1 MKIATWN
8 IERLKHASKMERMRM
23 VLEKQDAD
31 VLVLTEADTRLE
43 LPSYPYRIETEPL
56 SDPMYRASERRV
68 IIHSK
73 YPVVG
78 HLPTY
83 DPRTDRRSLP

>member
-8 IERLKHASKMERMRM
+8 IERLKHATKMERMRM
-23 VLEKQDAD
+23 AIEKQDAD

-43 LPSYPYRIETEPL
+43 LPSYPYQVETEPL